1 MTAENVRIK
10 PTKYRDLDAAACDRR
25 FLRGRLLLGAVC
37 IALVLLNLA
46 VSLTFEEAVSFWQY
60 LLIMLLIVAA
70 FWILLIRWAA
80 GLYQILYTDCD
91 PVKFLQIL
99 ELQKKRLRRKR
110 YKSNHRLI
118 RAMALSYLEDW
129 DAVYQELG
137 QFQARQV
144 KNRSLKY
151 LHLNLLGDYSLVKDQ
166 REAFEACRQQLLKLT
181 GNGKA
186 RDKKL
191 VDQILLVWDRRIACV
206 TQDREREREV
216 LLKLLGRQKK
226 YLIQEVIWG
235 FRLAQ
240 LDLLEGKEKDAEARL
255 RFAAEYGNTLPV
267 RAWAKELLERQ
278 LQPLPEPWA
287 DREEKQERT
296 GERNHGNDTE

>member
-10 PTKYRDLDAAACDRR
+10 PTKYRDLDAATCDRR
-25 FLRGRLLLGAVC
+25 FLKGRHLLTGLGIALLLVTMAVFLAHRELSFWLYLLIIVLIVLGFRLLLAMQ
-37 IALVLLNLA
+37 L
-46 VSLTFEEAVSFWQY
+46 
-60 LLIMLLIVAA
+60 
-70 FWILLIRWAA
+70 A
-80 GLYQILYTDCD
+80 GLYHILYTDCD
-91 PVKFLQIL
+91 PVKFLQL
-99 ELQKKRLRRKR
+99 MEVQGKRLGKKAGRTTR
-110 YKSNHRLI
+110 HLL

-166 REAFEACRQQLLKLT
+166 REAFEACRQQLLKLA